1 MVRIGLMGGNF
12 AGGDGIFM
20 SKGLKAGCGGR
31 MDRQDNGHVKVFV
44 TQPPINEQS

>member
-1 MVRIGLMGGNF
+1 MVSFGLMGEILPV
-12 AGGDGIFM
+12 AM
-20 SKGLKAGCGGR
+20 EGLKAGCGGR